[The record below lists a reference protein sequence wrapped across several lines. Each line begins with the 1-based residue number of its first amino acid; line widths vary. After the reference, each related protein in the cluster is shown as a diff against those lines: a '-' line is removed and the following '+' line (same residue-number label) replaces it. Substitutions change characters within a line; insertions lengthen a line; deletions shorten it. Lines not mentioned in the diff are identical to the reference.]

1 MQVSTT
7 LDLFSAENRSGLV
20 GKYSNY
26 VTSIARKVKRSLS
39 PQIELD
45 DLVSYGMTGLFEAA
59 DRFDASRG
67 ANFTTFSYYRIRGAI
82 YDGLRGMGWVSR
94 NEYQKIRFEERAT
107 AYLESANYGHRD
119 SSSGSDADLEKMASQ
134 VRSLITIFI
143 TSIEGVSESEL
154 VDTKSKRQDAIVE
167 KKQVLECL
175 KAAVGSLPEADQK
188 IVEEYYFK
196 EKSLEETGKVLGLSK
211 SWTSRR
217 HAQVIEKLSVALN
230 KLLGDQPAELKK
242 GLFTGS

>member
-1 MQVSTT
+1 MELSAAN
-7 LDLFSAENRSGLV
+7 DLFLPENRNGLV
-20 GKYSNY
+20 NKYTSY

-94 NEYQKIRFEERAT
+94 NEYQKIRFEEKAT
-107 AYLESANYGHRD
+107 AYLESANYGYRPANK
-119 SSSGSDADLEKMASQ
+119 GSEADLEKMASQ

-154 VDTKSKRQDAIVE
+154 IDTQTKRQDT
-167 KKQVLECL
+167 VLERKEILQLL
-175 KAAVGSLPEADQK
+175 KTAVESLPQADQRIIK
-188 IVEEYYFK
+188 EYYFK

-217 HAQVIEKLSVALN
+217 HAQVIEKLSIALN
-230 KLLGDQPAELKK
+230 KLLNPVEHAKK
-242 GLFTGS
+242 TIYSSG